1 MGRRAGVTAE
11 ETRAA
16 LLEAAITVLLSRG
29 YEGARVSEIAREA
42 GLTTGAMYSH
52 FPSKADLMSAAI
64 EAHAPLAIRR
74 LLAADG
80 EVSVIDAVRE
90 LGTSLPDELVRT
102 APLLLELVVASGRD
116 PEVAGIV
123 TRGLSEREATIAEIA
138 GLAQRTGELDAALDV
153 DALARFVLVLGVG
166 ALVLAVVD
174 LDPVDPAA
182 WRTVLDRM
190 LDAARPGALES

>member
-138 GLAQRTGELDAALDV
+138 GLAQRNGELDAALDV

>member
-11 ETRAA
+11 ETRAE

-64 EAHAPLAIRR
+64 AAHAPLVIRR

-80 EVSVIDAVRE
+80 EVSVIDTVRE
-90 LGTSLPDELVRT
+90 LGAALPDELVRT
-102 APLLLELVVASGRD
+102 APLLLELVVTAGRD

-123 TRGLSEREATIAEIA
+123 ARGLAEREATIAEVTRL
-138 GLAQRTGELDAALDV
+138 GQRNGELDPALDV

-174 LDPVDPAA
+174 LDPVDPSA
-182 WRTVLDRM
+182 WQAVIDRM
-190 LDAARPGALES
+190 LDAARPGALEG

>member
-1 MGRRAGVTAE
+1 M
-11 ETRAA
+11 
-16 LLEAAITVLLSRG
+16 
-29 YEGARVSEIAREA
+29 
-42 GLTTGAMYSH
+42 
-52 FPSKADLMSAAI
+52 
-64 EAHAPLAIRR
+64 
-74 LLAADG
+74 
-80 EVSVIDAVRE
+80 IDAVRE

-138 GLAQRTGELDAALDV
+138 GLAQRNGELDAALDV